1 MNELMNI
8 FGQVSTAQS
17 FDQIQ
22 ISIASP
28 ERIRSWSY
36 GEIKKPETINT
47 ARSSL
52 NGTACSVRGFSVRSR
67 IMNACAGNISA

>member
-22 ISIASP
+22 ISDREP
-28 ERIRSWSY
+28 RTHPFVVLR
-36 GEIKKPETINT
+36 
-47 ARSSL
+47 
-52 NGTACSVRGFSVRSR
+52 
-67 IMNACAGNISA
+67 

>member
-22 ISIASP
+22 ISIDSP
-28 ERIRSWSY
+28 ERISSWSDGGIKVGRASC
-36 GEIKKPETINT
+36 GE
-47 ARSSL
+47 RW
-52 NGTACSVRGFSVRSR
+52 
-67 IMNACAGNISA
+67 